1 MWNYVRTII
10 TKEEVNELPLGKYE
24 GEIIIV
30 DTPVQVANAI
40 EEIENENIIGVDT
53 ETKPTFKKGALNNTA
68 LIQIATSNRVFLFRL
83 NKMGFPYALT
93 RILENPQIHKIGIA
107 VLQDMKEL
115 SDQFRPFQH
124 NNVTDLNILCKQ
136 LDFKNIGARNLSAM
150 VLGFRISKRQQT
162 SNWEAAQLSEA
173 QLRYA
178 ATDAWV
184 ARQIFLKL
192 YYSKEF
198 NF

>member
-1 MWNYVRTII
+1 MRTSI

-24 GEIIIV
+24 GEIVIV
-30 DTPVQVANAI
+30 DKPILSAQAI

-53 ETKPTFKKGALNNTA
+53 ETKPTFKKGILNKTA
-68 LIQIATSNRVFLFRL
+68 LIQIATRKKVYLFRL
-83 NKMGFPYALT
+83 NKMGFPFALA
-93 RILENPQIHKIGIA
+93 RIFENPHIQKIGIA

-115 SDQFRPFQH
+115 SDQYRPFQH

-136 LDFKNIGARNLSAM
+136 INFQNIGARNLSAM

-162 SNWEAAQLSEA
+162 SNWEANVLSEA